1 VKLHVDLET
10 FELIEGPG
18 FRNPV
23 TTLRFK
29 RGDAAKLE
37 VAFLRDGTTP
47 EAIGDPVSLEM
58 RFGVKPRN
66 RYDVGYLVHTADWTM
81 PAPET
86 ESPVYQCSPSFNT
99 EELNSALNVGSA
111 TATELS
117 EITLMGEITWREGSA
132 EPTSTRTFL
141 VIVENDVNRGDE
153 GVPDSAEPA
162 YPVPEGIEL
171 VARKGVANGYAGLDS
186 GGKVPAAQL
195 AITAASISD
204 STTTGRALIKA
215 TSAASARSTIG
226 AMANP
231 SLSGAPLHG
240 LNQSGSWVGI
250 TQGQRA
256 VLYSP
261 YDYASYPLPQFF
273 KGLALYVLDPTYS
286 WYGYTLA
293 DLVSY
298 MESYHGGSAFWGQ
311 VLTQGTGEW
320 TIPGFAVL
328 NLNGSS
334 PIPVGA
340 LFSWPVL
347 TSQPGRQN
355 PGSEVYLD
363 PNGMATLRFLNT
375 GVVSVHG
382 DLSTTGGGYGS
393 YYPLIP

>member
-1 VKLHVDLET
+1 MPS
-10 FELIEGPG
+10 EG
-18 FRNPV
+18 
-23 TTLRFK
+23 
-29 RGDAAKLE
+29 D
-37 VAFLRDGTTP
+37 DTP
-47 EAIGDPVSLEM
+47 AYECALG
-58 RFGVKPRN
+58 
-66 RYDVGYLVHTADWTM
+66 
-81 PAPET
+81 
-86 ESPVYQCSPSFNT
+86 FNT
-99 EELNSALNVGSA
+99 LQLNSALNLGSA

-340 LFSWPVL
+340 LFSWPIL

-363 PNGMATLRFLNT
+363 PNGMATLSFLNT
-375 GVVSVHG
+375 GIVSIHG
-382 DLSTTGGGYGS
+382 DLSTTGGGGYGS
-393 YYPLIP
+393 Y